1 VRFETESDGG
11 SGMDDAV
18 VRDGLAEHWR
28 ESYVRATRKSMKAVE
43 LKVTSTGL
51 LVKNRHFTN

>member
-1 VRFETESDGG
+1 
-11 SGMDDAV
+11 MDDAV